1 MKGRHEIEIR
11 NNRCVYKLAFERNL
25 SVITGASATGKT
37 TLVNLIQNYDQ
48 YGASSGI
55 SVRCDKRC
63 MVLDNNAWKLVLE
76 NTHDS
81 IVFIDEGRSFISTP
95 EFAGAAKNSD
105 NYYVIITRENLFNL
119 PISVE
124 AIYGLHGRK
133 YFNLKKTYNSLYRI
147 YPEQAQVNSTT
158 QIIT

>member
-1 MKGRHEIEIR
+1 
-11 NNRCVYKLAFERNL
+11 
-25 SVITGASATGKT
+25 
-37 TLVNLIQNYDQ
+37 
-48 YGASSGI
+48 
-55 SVRCDKRC
+55 

-81 IVFIDEGRSFISTP
+81 IVFIDEGRGFISTP

-105 NYYVIITRENLFNL
+105 NYYVIITRENLFDL

-124 AIYGLHGRK
+124 TIYGLYGRK

>member
-37 TLVNLIQNYDQ
+37 TLVNLIRNYDQ
-48 YGASSGI
+48 YGSSSGI

-81 IVFIDEGRSFISTP
+81 IIFIDEGRGFISTP
-95 EFAGAAKNSD
+95 EFASAVKNSD
-105 NYYVIITRENLFNL
+105 NYCVIITRENLFNL

-124 AIYGLHGRK
+124 AIYGLYGRK
-133 YFNLKKTYNSLYRI
+133 YFNLKKIYNSLYRI
-147 YPEQAQVNSTT
+147 YPEQKQVNSTT